1 MPIFN
6 WKGFH
11 ANRGVFLDG
20 TVRAKDSKEAM
31 DIVLKKRLGGSGE
44 VTVWPKKK
52 DDDGKTNPRSG
63 AGVDV
68 QRKPRRKRKKSK
80 V

>member
-6 WKGFH
+6 WKGFS
-11 ANRGVFLDG
+11 AKKVKFMDG

-31 DIVLKKRLGGSGE
+31 ELVLAKRLGGSGE

-52 DDDGKTNPRSG
+52 SDDK
-63 AGVDV
+63 
-68 QRKPRRKRKKSK
+68 
-80 V
+80 